1 MGYVVRVLM
10 VCLGNYCRSPLA
22 EGILKSKLKN
32 SDIEVDSAGTA
43 GWHSGNKP
51 HHQSIKV
58 AQQHGIDISNQ
69 LGRKLVPEDLDYFT
83 HIYAMDRN
91 NYQNIIDMCRN
102 KAQKVKVKMILE
114 NEQSVPDPY
123 GKSDQGFLAT
133 YQLLDQACQMIAD
146 ELSNSKHH
154 S

>member
-1 MGYVVRVLM
+1 MNHAPRVLM

-22 EGILKSKLKN
+22 QGILKSKLKN

-43 GWHSGNKP
+43 GWHSGSRP
-51 HHQSIKV
+51 HLQSIKV

-69 LGRKLVPEDLDYFT
+69 LGRKLVSEDLDYFT

-102 KAQKVKVKMILE
+102 ESQKSKVKMILE
-114 NEQSVPDPY
+114 NGQSVPDPY
-123 GKSDQGFLAT
+123 GQSDQGFLES
-133 YQLLDQACQMIAD
+133 YQLLNRACQTIAD
-146 ELSNSKHH
+146 QLSNS
-154 S
+154 